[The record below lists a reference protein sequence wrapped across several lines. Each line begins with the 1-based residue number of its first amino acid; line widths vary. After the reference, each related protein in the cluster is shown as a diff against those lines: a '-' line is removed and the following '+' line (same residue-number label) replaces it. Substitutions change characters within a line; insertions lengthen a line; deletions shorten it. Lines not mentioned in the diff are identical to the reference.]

1 MNLSKKE
8 PPASR
13 EGIVMADSAQSN
25 SQASAGPDTLNTT
38 LASHS
43 NLILAIGLM
52 AVLAT
57 LMIPLPTP
65 LLDMLL
71 ACSISLAV
79 AVLIVTLSSKEAL
92 ELSTFPSLLLF
103 VTLFRLSLNVA
114 STRLILLYGNAGKII
129 QTFGDFVAGGSI
141 VVGLVIFLILVVIQ
155 FVVITKG
162 AERISEVAA
171 RFTLDAMPGKQMA
184 IDADLNAGMITETQA
199 NERRAKIVKE
209 SEFYGAMDG
218 ASKFIRGDAKAGLII
233 TAVNIIGGIAM
244 GYTRGMTIGG
254 AVRTYSVLSIGD
266 GLVSQIPSVIISVS
280 SGFLVTKISSRHS
293 VGQDLSRQF
302 LRTSQP
308 LIIAA
313 FIIASM
319 ALVPGLPKIPFL
331 LLGTGTVL
339 LGRVVAQSEKG
350 REKKRVTPAQAKAEK
365 QPVEDLLDVDR
376 VSVQVGVR
384 LISMVD
390 PRKDSAIFDRIGA
403 LRRKFAQQLG
413 IIVPLVRLRDNINLE
428 PTAYEIRIAEM
439 PVAKGRLEPDMF
451 LAMDPGTVQTKVEGI
466 KTAEP
471 VYGLPALWITPAN
484 KERAELSGYTV
495 IDPESVFIT
504 HLSETL
510 RAHADELL
518 TREDVQLLVDRL
530 RKTQPSLVG
539 EVVGPDRG
547 VTIGL
552 LQRVLK
558 SLLRDG
564 IPIRE
569 LTAILESLGEYA
581 SKTKNTAALT
591 EMVRKHLSRTITE
604 QYKNETGKILAIT
617 LDPALE
623 HQMTS
628 TLRQEADEISMA
640 LPTEMAMDISRKAA
654 QAWKAAMD
662 EGKDKVVLLC
672 DSRLRSP
679 LAAMLS
685 RTVSLLP
692 VVAYDEIVLGTEV
705 EPIETISVQQT
716 ETAAPEGQEQLVPA
730 FAGQTK

>member
-1 MNLSKKE
+1 
-8 PPASR
+8 
-13 EGIVMADSAQSN
+13 MAGSIQSN
-25 SQASAGPDTLNTT
+25 APGASGPNALKMPFM
-38 LASHS
+38 SHS
-43 NLILAIGLM
+43 NIILAVGIVT
-52 AVLAT
+52 VLAT
-57 LMIPLPTP
+57 LLIPLPTQ

-79 AVLIVTLSSKEAL
+79 AVLIITLSSKEAL

-114 STRLILLYGNAGKII
+114 STRLILLQGNAGKII
-129 QTFGDFVAGGSI
+129 QTFGGFVAGGSI

-155 FVVITKG
+155 FIVITKG

-184 IDADLNAGMITETQA
+184 IDADLNAGVITETQA

-218 ASKFIRGDAKAGLII
+218 ASKFIRGDAKAGIMI
-233 TAVNIIGGIAM
+233 TAINIIGGIAM
-244 GYTRGMTIGG
+244 GYTRGMTVAG
-254 AVRTYSVLSIGD
+254 AVRTYSILSIGD
-266 GLVSQIPSVIISVS
+266 GLVSQIPSMVISISA
-280 SGFLVTKISSRHS
+280 GFLVTKISSKYS

-302 LRTSQP
+302 LKTSEP
-308 LIIAA
+308 LTIASFIIAA
-313 FIIASM
+313 L
-319 ALVPGLPKIPFL
+319 ALVPGLPPVPFL
-331 LLGTGTVL
+331 LLAAGAALTGRAVSKPGKRRT
-339 LGRVVAQSEKG
+339 EKL
-350 REKKRVTPAQAKAEK
+350 EKSPHLTKAEK
-365 QPVEDLLDVDR
+365 QPVEDLLDIDR

-403 LRRKFAQQLG
+403 LRRKFAQELG
-413 IIVPLVRLRDNINLE
+413 IVIPLVRLKDNINLE
-428 PTAYEIRIAEM
+428 PATYEIRILDHI
-439 PVAKGRLEPDMF
+439 VAKGKLEPNMF
-451 LAMDPGTVQTKVEGI
+451 LAMDAGNVQTKVEGLE
-466 KTAEP
+466 TNEP
-471 VYGLPALWITPAN
+471 VYGLPALWIAPAD
-484 KERAELSGYTV
+484 KEKAELNGYTV

-510 RAHADELL
+510 KKHASELL

-539 EVVGPDRG
+539 EVVGTNGEVP
-547 VTIGL
+547 IGM

-558 SLLRDG
+558 NLLTDA

-569 LTAILESLGEYA
+569 MTIILESLGENTA
-581 SKTKNTAALT
+581 KTKNTEVLT
-591 EMVRKHLSRTITE
+591 EMVRKCLNRTITE
-604 QYKNETGKILAIT
+604 LYKDEAGKVSAIT
-617 LDPALE
+617 MEPALE
-623 HQMTS
+623 HQMVS
-628 TLRQEADEISMA
+628 NLRQEADGINLA
-640 LPTEMAMDISRKAA
+640 LPTEIAMDISRKTA

-662 EGKDKVVLLC
+662 KGKDKVVLLC
-672 DSRLRSP
+672 DSRLRLQ

-705 EPIETISVQQT
+705 EPIETISLQQVT
-716 ETAAPEGQEQLVPA
+716 TVPEGQTAGHRAVEQLTPA
-730 FAGQTK
+730 LAG

>member
-1 MNLSKKE
+1 MASSVQSNLTG
-8 PPASR
+8 PPGSNRLNTSLASR
-13 EGIVMADSAQSN
+13 SNIV
-25 SQASAGPDTLNTT
+25 
-38 LASHS
+38 
-43 NLILAIGLM
+43 LAIGLM

-57 LMIPLPTP
+57 LIIPLPTP

-79 AVLIVTLSSKEAL
+79 GVLIVTLSSKEAL

-129 QTFGDFVAGGSI
+129 QTFGDFVAGGSL

-155 FVVITKG
+155 FIVITKG

-184 IDADLNAGMITETQA
+184 IDADLNAGIITETQA

-233 TAVNIIGGIAM
+233 TAVNLIGGIAM
-244 GYTRGMTIGG
+244 GYSRGMTIGG
-254 AVRTYSVLSIGD
+254 AVRTYSILSIGD
-266 GLVSQIPSVIISVS
+266 GLVSQIPSIIISVS
-280 SGFLVTKISSRHS
+280 SGFLVTKISSRYS

-308 LIIAA
+308 LTIAA

-319 ALVPGLPKIPFL
+319 AFVPGLPKIPFI
-331 LLGTGTVL
+331 LLGTGTAL
-339 LGRVVAQSEKG
+339 LGQVAAKSETDI
-350 REKKRVTPAQAKAEK
+350 KKRTPTPQTKTDK
-365 QPVEDLLDVDR
+365 QPVEELLDVDR
-376 VSVQVGVR
+376 VSVHVGVR

-403 LRRKFAQQLG
+403 LRRKFAKQLG
-413 IIVPLVRLRDNINLE
+413 IIIPLVRLRDNINLE
-428 PTAYEIRIAEM
+428 PTAYEIRIAEL

-451 LAMDPGTVQTKVEGI
+451 LAMDPGTVQTKIEGI
-466 KTAEP
+466 KTSEP
-471 VYGLPALWITPAN
+471 VYGLPALWITSAN
-484 KERAELSGYTV
+484 KEKAELNGYTV

-504 HLSETL
+504 HLSEIL
-510 RAHADELL
+510 RRHADDLL

-539 EVVGPDRG
+539 EVIGPDRD
-547 VTIGL
+547 VSIGL

-558 SLLRDG
+558 NLIKDG

-569 LTAILESLGEYA
+569 LTAIIESLGEHA
-581 SKTKNTAALT
+581 SKTKNTAILT
-591 EMVRKHLSRTITE
+591 EMVRKCLSRTITE
-604 QYKNETGKILAIT
+604 QCKNEDGKILAIT
-617 LDPALE
+617 MDPALE
-623 HQMTS
+623 HQMAS
-628 TLRQEADEISMA
+628 TLQQEADGINLA
-640 LPTEMAMDISRKAA
+640 LPTEMAMDISKKTA
-654 QAWKAAMD
+654 QAFRAVMD
-662 EGKDKVVLLC
+662 QGKDKVVLLC

-679 LAAMLS
+679 LAVMLS
-685 RTVSLLP
+685 RTVPLLS

-705 EPIETISVQQT
+705 EPIETVSIDQAVST
-716 ETAAPEGQEQLVPA
+716 GPREHELV
-730 FAGQTK
+730 TVSK